1 MTLQL
6 DQLLA
11 FLKSIHL
18 FRGLSDDEIAEVA
31 GLLKEEIFPPEKVI
45 LEEGKAA
52 DKFYLI
58 YSGKVGM
65 ARKGEKGQE
74 SLAIFVAGDYFGEMG
89 AALRG
94 PRSASVTAQETTR
107 LLVLSRQNFENLLKK
122 YPRLKTNT
130 EIAISSRRLN
140 RRLHFKWIRSD
151 EVVYFVAR
159 KHPAFLLSAL
169 VLPALLA
176 LLALFVALIP
186 LPAETKR
193 YVFLGSGGLLALAA
207 AWGIWRWLDW
217 SNDYYIVTN
226 QRIVWLEKVI
236 AIYDSRVEAPLSA
249 IRYER
254 VETDQLGRML
264 DYGNVVVYTI
274 VGRIVFGRVGHPNEA
289 AALVSEHRERARI
302 AARPVEAA
310 AIRDTISQRLFR
322 KDELPA
328 EPEKPKIPDS
338 PAPQEPKQSFGE
350 RIFGDLFKLRFEVKD
365 TITYRKHWLVL
376 AAQTW
381 KPFLFLLA
389 LILSPALGRKYLPGL
404 PATGQNYFNLIWIS
418 MLIGALVWWVYQFL
432 DWRNDIFRVT
442 PDQILDIDKKPLGR
456 ETRKSSPLENILGI
470 EYRRIGILELFFN
483 YGTVYITVG
492 PEVDIAFEDVLDPA
506 GIQQDIDR
514 RRLAS
519 IARKQEAE
527 AKAERERLAN
537 WFAAYHES
545 VAERKHPMGEGLADS
560 DQNE

>member
-1 MTLQL
+1 MTLHP
-6 DQLLA
+6 DQRLE
-11 FLKSIHL
+11 FLKRIHL
-18 FRGLSDDEIAEVA
+18 FRGLTDDVIAEVA
-31 GLLKEEIFPPEKVI
+31 GLLKEENFPAGKVI
-45 LEEGKAA
+45 LEEGKNA

-65 ARKGEKGQE
+65 TRKGKKGQE

-94 PRSASVTAQETTR
+94 PRSTSVISQETTI
-107 LLVLSRQNFENLLKK
+107 LLVLSRQNLENLLKK
-122 YPRLKTNT
+122 YPRLKTNM

-151 EVVYFVAR
+151 EVVYFMAR

-169 VLPALLA
+169 APPALLA

-193 YVFLGSGGLLALAA
+193 YTFLGSGGLLTLAA

-236 AIYDSRVEAPLSA
+236 AIYDSRVESPLSA

-254 VETDQLGRML
+254 VETDQIGRIL

-274 VGRIVFGRVGHPNEA
+274 VGRIVFGRVRHPNEA
-289 AALVSEHRERARI
+289 AALVAEHRERALI
-302 AARPVEAA
+302 AARQAEEA
-310 AIRDTISQRLFR
+310 AIRDTINQRLFR
-322 KDELPA
+322 KDELPP
-328 EPEKPKIPDS
+328 EPEKPKIPDA

-350 RIFGDLFKLRFEVKD
+350 RIFGDLFKLRFEVRD
-365 TITYRKHWLVL
+365 TITYRKHWFVL
-376 AAQTW
+376 TAQTW

-389 LILSPALGRKYLPGL
+389 LILSPAIGRKYLPGL
-404 PATGQNYFNLIWIS
+404 LDAGQNFLNLIWIS

-432 DWRNDIFRVT
+432 DWRNDIFQVT
-442 PDQILDIDKKPLGR
+442 PDQILDIDKTPFGR
-456 ETRKSSPLENILGI
+456 ETRKSSPLENILSI
-470 EYRRIGILELFFN
+470 EYRRIGILELLFN

-506 GIQQDIDR
+506 GVQQDIDR

-545 VAERKHPMGEGLADS
+545 VAEGKHPMGEGSADS

>member
-1 MTLQL
+1 MTLQP

-18 FRGLSDDEIAEVA
+18 FRGLSDDGIAEVA
-31 GLLKEEIFPPEKVI
+31 GLLKEEIFPPKKVI

-58 YSGKVGM
+58 HSGKVGM

-74 SLAIFVAGDYFGEMG
+74 SLAIFTAGDYFGEMG

-94 PRSASVTAQETTR
+94 PRSASVTAQETTH
-107 LLVLSRQNFENLLKK
+107 LLFLSRQNFENLIKK

-140 RRLHFKWIRSD
+140 RRLNFKWIRSD
-151 EVVYFVAR
+151 EVVYFMAR

-169 VLPALLA
+169 VLPASLA

-193 YVFLGSGGLLALAA
+193 YAFLGSGGLLTLAA

-254 VETDQLGRML
+254 VETDQLGRIL

-274 VGRIVFGRVGHPNEA
+274 VGRIVFGRVSHPNEA
-289 AALVSEHRERARI
+289 AALVAEHRERARI
-302 AARPVEAA
+302 AARQVEQA
-310 AIRDTISQRLFR
+310 AIRDTINQRLFR

-328 EPEKPKIPDS
+328 EAEKPKIPDAS
-338 PAPQEPKQSFGE
+338 AIQEPKRSFGE
-350 RIFGDLFKLRFEVKD
+350 RIFGDLFTLRFEVKD
-365 TITYRKHWLVL
+365 TITYRKHWFVL

-389 LILSPALGRKYLPGL
+389 LILVRKFWPSLI
-404 PATGQNYFNLIWIS
+404 AASQNLFNLIWIS
-418 MLIGALVWWVYQFL
+418 ILIGALVWWVYQFI

-442 PDQILDIDKKPLGR
+442 PDQILDIDKTPLGR
-456 ETRKSSPLENILGI
+456 ETRKSSPLENILSI
-470 EYRRIGILELFFN
+470 EYRRIGILELLFN

-506 GIQQDIDR
+506 GVQQDIDR

-519 IARKQEAE
+519 NARKEEAK

-545 VAERKHPMGEGLADS
+545 VAERKPPLGKG
-560 DQNE
+560 